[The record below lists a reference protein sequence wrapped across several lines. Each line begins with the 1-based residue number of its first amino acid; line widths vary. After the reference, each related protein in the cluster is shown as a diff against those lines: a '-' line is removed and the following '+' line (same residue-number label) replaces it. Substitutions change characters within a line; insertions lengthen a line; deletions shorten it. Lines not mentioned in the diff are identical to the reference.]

1 MLARDQP
8 WRRDPVADCPSL
20 AEASGFGMSASE
32 YDDRRQSPRESV
44 ELVVRYQ
51 RMNAF
56 FADYVKNISRG
67 GTFVATEEP
76 LPIDTEFTFSLAV
89 PELGEPL
96 SLRAKVMWTT
106 PPAVATKVH
115 PAGMGIRFQ
124 FRDAAEQARTED
136 LIERLLASHLGEHHT
151 RRLLGKP

>member
-1 MLARDQP
+1 
-8 WRRDPVADCPSL
+8 
-20 AEASGFGMSASE
+20 MSAQE
-32 YDDRRQSPRESV
+32 DDERRQSPRESV

-67 GTFVATEEP
+67 GTFVATDEP
-76 LPIDTEFTFSLAV
+76 LPQGTEFTFSLAV

-106 PPAVATKVH
+106 PPSAATKVH

-124 FRDAAEQARTED
+124 FQDAAEQQRTED
-136 LIERLLASHLGEHHT
+136 LIERLLASHLGERHT
-151 RRLLGKP
+151 QRLLGKS